1 MDIADVAEKSGLPAS
16 TLRYY
21 EGKGLIRS
29 TGRHGLRRQFDD
41 DVIDRL
47 ALVGLGR
54 QAGFSLD
61 EIADMFSDD
70 GRPRIDR
77 QQLLGKADEIDATI
91 DRLAA
96 MRDNLRHVAACPA
109 TDHMACPNFRRLLRA
124 ATRRDTVG
132 AAGSAARPG

>member
-1 MDIADVAEKSGLPAS
+1 ERSGLPAS

-21 EGKGLIRS
+21 EDKGLIRS

-41 DVIDRL
+41 DVVDRL
-47 ALVGLGR
+47 ALVTLGR

-61 EIADMFSDD
+61 EIGDMFADD

-77 QQLLGKADEIDATI
+77 RQLLGKADELDDTI
-91 DRLAA
+91 ARLAA

-109 TDHMACPNFRRLLRA
+109 PDHMACPNFLRLLRT
-124 ATRRDTVG
+124 ATRSD
-132 AAGSAARPG
+132 SPGTRYR